1 MAVAPDATQEATLVP
16 GHIQVSSANRTC
28 ALSSALFRRVHGIED
43 PRKELGDCASRN
55 LEMSERKGIIFALPF
70 MGNVIPPTGP
80 RGSNSRRPWLML
92 VNTIRMMQVCQRS
105 RDQTQ
110 IAKGQSER

>member
-1 MAVAPDATQEATLVP
+1 MLTPTAGLP
-16 GHIQVSSANRTC
+16 S
-28 ALSSALFRRVHGIED
+28 LSGETGIEL
-43 PRKELGDCASRN
+43 PTVSLEN
-55 LEMSERKGIIFALPF
+55 LEMSERKGIIFPLQL

-80 RGSNSRRPWLML
+80 RGSNNWRPWLMV
-92 VNTIRMMQVCQRS
+92 VNTIRMMQACQPS

>member
-1 MAVAPDATQEATLVP
+1 VPD
-16 GHIQVSSANRTC
+16 HIQEVSSANRKC

-70 MGNVIPPTGP
+70 MGNVIPLTGP
-80 RGSNSRRPWLML
+80 RGSNSWRPWLML
-92 VNTIRMMQVCQRS
+92 VNTIRMMQACQTEQRS
-105 RDQTQ
+105 D
-110 IAKGQSER
+110 ANCKGPK